1 MATTIETI
9 IKEAKLGRAR
19 KEAQEDTCAEF
30 AAALYDVVRSLGI
43 WCTLCVVRITGYSG
57 DPAYHTVV
65 KVNGQYYDSLGV
77 FSEKELRIRLKI
89 NPKVTLHLKYERDRR
104 EGIFEDDMIDM
115 YSFYK
120 KQLTKAIPANIKV

>member
-1 MATTIETI
+1 MATTIEMI

-30 AAALYDVVRSLGI
+30 AAALYDVLKELGI
-43 WCTLCVVRITGYSG
+43 SCILCTVRITGYSG
-57 DPAYHTVV
+57 EPAYHTVV
-65 KVNGQYYDSLGV
+65 KVKDMYYDSLGV

-89 NPKVTLHLKYERDRR
+89 HPKVTLHLKYERDRR